1 MPRPRRL
8 RRWTL
13 PARRRWRRAVRP
25 LRQPARVVVALAVLA
40 IAVVG
45 IVAEAR
51 LPDRTTAR
59 APVRLS
65 PDSTSV
71 VGDLVRGDFA
81 LAGLRPGDRL
91 LVVDGDTVSRGA
103 AARVKTL
110 HLYETV
116 GDTVAVVVERA
127 GERQTVEVVVGRQ
140 DQADARRF
148 GLSNQA
154 VYQVAGAGIVAAL
167 LAFLA
172 TGLTLFVRAR
182 GRGYR
187 AELGTALM
195 AVPAIFGFGPLN
207 STDLASVIGPFAII
221 VILAV
226 VAVAVSALPMVTS
239 ALVRF
244 PDGRVGPA
252 WTRRMGRIVA
262 LGLVAVFGVF
272 VVGDVLDLSEAVGE
286 ALVAVLMI
294 GLLALPVVGL
304 VQKYRRSAAADVRQ
318 QMKWVVLPL
327 GVFVAMLCVLYLPEA
342 IPVLDSDRRATGY
355 LFEVATYVLLDLALA
370 AIPLGVLAGALKF
383 RPWDADLWIARSVA
397 VGAATLGLAA
407 VFAGGTEALRLG
419 LRASMGDGA
428 DSVAAALAAVVAL
441 VVFNPV
447 REWLTKRADA
457 DLLRTR
463 ERLTERLPLLL
474 AGRQV
479 VASPQEIG
487 RVAIA
492 AVREVL
498 ETDRAAVLDLDPDG
512 WQVVAAEGVPA
523 DDALAWARATLDP
536 AALPA
541 CSEQVWEDPV
551 FVLRV
556 PLRSAEDEVV
566 GVLALG
572 THGRGRGYST
582 EERRALD
589 AASRSLAEA
598 LRVAERREEG
608 EARHLARLARVVER
622 FTAGGDGA
630 ATEPSV

>member
-8 RRWTL
+8 RRWSL
-13 PARRRWRRAVRP
+13 PLRRRWNRAVRP
-25 LRQPARVVVALAVLA
+25 LRQPARVVVTLAVLA

-45 IVAEAR
+45 IVAQAR
-51 LPDRTTAR
+51 LPDRTTAET
-59 APVRLS
+59 PVQPG
-65 PDSTSV
+65 PDRTAV

-91 LVVDGDTVSRGA
+91 MAVGGDTLALAEA
-103 AARVKTL
+103 AQLETL
-110 HLYETV
+110 RLYQRV
-116 GDTVAVVVERA
+116 GDTVAVSIERA
-127 GERQTVEVVVGRQ
+127 GEPRTVEVVVGRQ
-140 DQADARRF
+140 DRADARRF
-148 GLSNQA
+148 GLSDEA
-154 VYQVAGAGIVAAL
+154 VDRTGRGLLTAAL

-187 AELGTALM
+187 AALGTALI
-195 AVPAIFGFGPLN
+195 AVPGFFGFGPLN
-207 STDLASVIGPFAII
+207 SSDLASSIGPFA
-221 VILAV
+221 V
-226 VAVAVSALPMVTS
+226 VVVFMAMAVAISALPMVTS

-244 PDGRVGPA
+244 PDGRVGPL

-262 LGLVAVFGVF
+262 AGLVAVLGVLIG
-272 VVGDVLDLSEAVGE
+272 GDVFGWPEVVRE

-327 GVFVAMLCVLYLPEA
+327 AAFVAALCVPYLGGAVPA
-342 IPVLDSDRRATGY
+342 LDPDRRATGY
-355 LFEVATYVLLDLALA
+355 LFQIATYNLLNLGLA

-383 RPWDADLWIARSVA
+383 RPWDADLWIARSA
-397 VGAATLGLAA
+397 AIGAATLVLAA
-407 VFAGGTEALRLG
+407 GFAGGTEALRVG

-457 DLLRTR
+457 DLVRTR

-498 ETDRAAVLDLDPDG
+498 QTDRAAVLDLDPEG
-512 WQVVAAEGVPA
+512 WEVVAAEGVSA
-523 DDALAWARATLDP
+523 DDALAWARATLHS
-536 AALPA
+536 AALPP

-589 AASRSLAEA
+589 TASRSLAEA